1 MDFVSYEPLTVLYMM
16 FIGFAMAFVDASV
29 GGGGLISV
37 PAYMSLGWPLP
48 YVFGT
53 NKVTAFLGL
62 GMSTLTFLRAGKH
75 EPFALKALPI
85 SFCAAAAGVVAL
97 HYFPTDVLRYVV
109 VIMLV
114 LIGIYTFLRKDFGS
128 VSSAQQH
135 PHYKLLIMALALVM
149 GFYDGFFGPGSG
161 SFYVFAFIYL
171 GYSYV
176 EASANAKL
184 LTTTAML
191 GAVLTFIYQGD
202 VVWGYVF
209 FTGLGTLVGGYA
221 GSRFVINH
229 DVKVI
234 RPFYLAMIALMIG
247 KQVCDIFR

>member
-1 MDFVSYEPLTVLYMM
+1 MDFVSYDPLTVIYMM

-48 YVFGT
+48 YAFGT

-62 GMSTLTFLRAGKH
+62 SMSTLTFLKAGKH
-75 EPFALKALPI
+75 EPFTLKVLPI
-85 SFCAAAAGVVAL
+85 SFMAASAGVFAL
-97 HYFPTDVLRYVV
+97 HYFPTDILRYVV
-109 VIMLV
+109 VAMLV
-114 LIGIYTFLRKDFGS
+114 LIGIYTFIKKDFGKVHTS
-128 VSSAQQH
+128 EQKDY
-135 PHYKLLIMALALVM
+135 YKLFIAMLALGM

-161 SFYVFAFIYL
+161 SFYIFAFIYL
-171 GYSYV
+171 GYNYV

-184 LTTTAML
+184 LTTTAMF

-202 VVWGYVF
+202 VVWGYVL
-209 FTGLGTLVGGYA
+209 FTGLGTLAGGYA
-221 GSRFVINH
+221 GTRFVLTH

-234 RPFYLAMIALMIG
+234 RPIYLAMIVIMIG
-247 KQVCDIFR
+247 KQVFDLFK